1 MNISITGNLGAGK
14 SSICKILKAHG
25 YEIISAG
32 TIFRQLAQ
40 ERGLSVEELNAQVNS
55 QIEGGGL
62 SEIDTLIDERTTQIS
77 RERDMVVFD
86 ARLGW
91 HFAENTFRIFVYVDI
106 DEAARRIYGD
116 SSRAASEHYDS
127 LEECRAAIIHRQHL
141 EAERF
146 KDLYRLDYYNLRNYD
161 LIIDSTYAT
170 PEELSE
176 VILAE
181 AADFAIRAGRTDV
194 STEENVAGNIPRI
207 ILSPLNLY
215 PAKALSEYPA
225 GDKDNDCQ
233 PVRAGVVGSK
243 WLYTEGAGMQMK
255 AAGRKETFLD
265 VAYDTVSGGRLLTP
279 DEYAEFENA
288 GGFVYK
294 RYPSEQDFVEK
305 GIVHF
310 I

>member
-170 PEELSE
+170 PEELSGA
-176 VILAE
+176 ILAE
-181 AADFAIRAGRTDV
+181 AKAFAGSVDRNGGCAQKPASKIL
-194 STEENVAGNIPRI
+194 
-207 ILSPLNLY
+207 LSPLNLY
-215 PAKALSEYPA
+215 PSRAFSEYPEDDREDDAAKVKA
-225 GDKDNDCQ
+225 G
-233 PVRAGVVGSK
+233 AAGSK
-243 WLYTEGAGMQMK
+243 WLYTAGAGTQMK
-255 AAGRKETFLD
+255 AAGRKETFLAVD
-265 VAYDTVSGGRLLTP
+265 YDTVEGGRLLTS

-294 RYPSEQDFVEK
+294 RYPSEQDFAEE

>member
-14 SSICKILKAHG
+14 SSICRLLKERG

-32 TIFRQLAQ
+32 TIFRQLAA
-40 ERGLSVEELNAQVNS
+40 ERGLSVEELNAQVNR

-77 RERDMVVFD
+77 RTQDMVVFD

-91 HFAENTFRIFVYVDI
+91 HFAENTCRVFVYVDI

-127 LEECRAAIIHRQHL
+127 QEECRTAVIHRQQL
-141 EAERF
+141 EAQRF
-146 KDLYRLDYYNLRNYD
+146 KDLYSLDFYNLRNYD
-161 LIIDSTYAT
+161 LIIDSTCAT
-170 PEELSE
+170 PEQLTEA
-176 VILAE
+176 ILEETKAFFRHRNE
-181 AADFAIRAGRTDV
+181 GGAAPEKTCGGHTPKIL
-194 STEENVAGNIPRI
+194 
-207 ILSPLNLY
+207 LSPVNLY
-215 PAKALSEYPA
+215 PAKAFSEYPPGDRQGETAPVHA
-225 GDKDNDCQ
+225 G
-233 PVRAGVVGSK
+233 AVGSK
-243 WLYTEGAGMQMK
+243 WLYTAGAGTQMK
-255 AAGRKETFLD
+255 AAGRGETFLE
-265 VAYDTVSGGRLLTP
+265 VSYDTAAAGRLLSA

-294 RYPSEQDFVEK
+294 RYPSEEDFTQE
-305 GIVHF
+305 GIVHY